1 MMNDLY
7 IYKISVLCS
16 FQCSF
21 LNLLVFFVP
30 AFVAASS
37 IRYSRTQIR
46 SVYWCAPRLT
56 RKILRN
62 NIYTL
67 EDFVRI
73 FSSANFIKLTLA
85 YTSVKAF
92 LIYFQV
98 YFNPKNKFF
107 KAGSI
112 KCHSHAFNIFCFI
125 RLNHVFSSVLLTF
138 VAVSLF
144 ILPKQIRSVNS
155 FCRFLVKNFQILIY
169 LSSLVIKLYKFSP
182 NFQTSVC
189 IPANLWVISTSQQ
202 LH

>member
-21 LNLLVFFVP
+21 LNLLVFFVSS
-30 AFVAASS
+30 FVAASS

-46 SVYWCAPRLT
+46 SVCWYAPRLT

-73 FSSANFIKLTLA
+73 FSSANFISLTLA

-98 YFNPKNKFF
+98 YFRPENKSL
-107 KAGSI
+107 KANI
-112 KCHSHAFNIFCFI
+112 AKWHSHAFDIFCFN
-125 RLNHVFSSVLLTF
+125 RLNRVISSVLLT
-138 VAVSLF
+138 
-144 ILPKQIRSVNS
+144 
-155 FCRFLVKNFQILIY
+155 
-169 LSSLVIKLYKFSP
+169 SSLS
-182 NFQTSVC
+182 
-189 IPANLWVISTSQQ
+189 A
-202 LH
+202 

>member
-21 LNLLVFFVP
+21 LNLLVFFVS

-46 SVYWCAPRLT
+46 SVCWYAPRLT

-73 FSSANFIKLTLA
+73 FSSANFIIIA
-85 YTSVKAF
+85 CISISVNIF
-92 LIYFQV
+92 LIYFQKIFPTKFV
-98 YFNPKNKFF
+98 WRFILKFSQIFYYHLLLAFHNIKTFLWCQYFLRIFSCN
-107 KAGSI
+107 
-112 KCHSHAFNIFCFI
+112 NIFFI
-125 RLNHVFSSVLLTF
+125 VH
-138 VAVSLF
+138 
-144 ILPKQIRSVNS
+144 NS
-155 FCRFLVKNFQILIY
+155 FIN
-169 LSSLVIKLYKFSP
+169 
-182 NFQTSVC
+182 
-189 IPANLWVISTSQQ
+189 ST
-202 LH
+202 L